1 MCEIHNHI
9 LSSISFFFSFHLY
22 ALLHTNYTRT
32 SIYIYIFMYFDAY
45 FWQFNLPV
53 IDQTTDDRPR
63 KNFSVLQ
70 SAKKLQL
77 PQRNSGDVSASIRA
91 FQQDGRIHRRRLQK
105 RIYFSEPSRQK
116 QKQAE
121 RKICVGTAATEVP
134 ARVINPGRKYPHDM
148 LWNQPNCKSDAKKQ
162 A

>member
-1 MCEIHNHI
+1 MREIHNHM
-9 LSSISFFFSFHLY
+9 LSYISFFFLSISTLYSTRNTHEHLY
-22 ALLHTNYTRT
+22 LYT
-32 SIYIYIFMYFDAY
+32 SIFFIYFDAY
-45 FWQFNLPV
+45 FRQFNLPV

-70 SAKKLQL
+70 FAKKLQL

-91 FQQDGRIHRRRLQK
+91 FQQDARIHRRRLQK

-148 LWNQPNCKSDAKKQ
+148 L
-162 A
+162 